1 MRERPMR
8 PPVGPTENMHSEYG
22 PDVARSVPLSGASET
37 VPIVY
42 AADGIALPVRSLPRL
57 GEDNNRIRPRG
68 AKLLGGCLQQPL
80 PRPVSDRCRS
90 LLHAENCHSVCEDWG
105 LGHA

>member
-37 VPIVY
+37 VPI
-42 AADGIALPVRSLPRL
+42 DRLRGRRHCPVSAVRFLSLLPRRAVCF
-57 GEDNNRIRPRG
+57 GAGCARSRIVSACPAEARRLAERAG
-68 AKLLGGCLQQPL
+68 A
-80 PRPVSDRCRS
+80 
-90 LLHAENCHSVCEDWG
+90 E
-105 LGHA
+105 

>member
-42 AADGIALPVRSLPRL
+42 AADGIACRCGPCHVS
-57 GEDNNRIRPRG
+57 EM
-68 AKLLGGCLQQPL
+68 LQ
-80 PRPVSDRCRS
+80 RESR
-90 LLHAENCHSVCEDWG
+90 A
-105 LGHA
+105 